1 MKGDRILLVDDER
14 EVGSSI
20 IRSLRSWSRD
30 EGLSVVYVESGQE
43 ALEELEKRPEDWAVV
58 VSDLQMPGIKG
69 DELIK
74 TIAGRWPDIVT
85 IVLTGN
91 MQLDRIQDFLDSG
104 VFSFVRKPWTK
115 ERLVHDLTKAI
126 QLHHFKRGEREVRGQ
141 TAQEISL
148 AKEIQAQVLHVELPE
163 DPRLLIDIHR
173 ESGAA
178 LDFNG
183 DFLDVKRLDE
193 NRTLIVLADVSG
205 QALQASFVTF
215 LLKSIMDADLTLVF
229 ENRPLSPGSFTEWIN
244 RRLCGHGTTVES
256 LFVALLVIEVDLKR
270 ELCRW
275 VNAGQPPFVAISEG
289 TASVA
294 SAASLPIC
302 IDKNRIYKE
311 AELAFPVGSQ
321 LIISTD
327 GIFQAC
333 QSVAG
338 FGAQEYFD
346 MVMKTMVE
354 GLGARET
361 AEALRK
367 RAGLDEPTEELTMV
381 RILRTEASLA

>member
-20 IRSLRSWSRD
+20 IRSLRNWSRD
-30 EGLSVVYVESGQE
+30 EGLSVVYLESGQE
-43 ALEELEKRPEDWAVV
+43 ALDELGKSPQDCAVL

-141 TAQEISL
+141 TGREISL
-148 AKEIQAQVLHVELPE
+148 AHEIQAQVLRFELPE
-163 DPRLLIDIHR
+163 DPRLLFDIHR
-173 ESGAA
+173 EKGAA
-178 LDFNG
+178 LAFNS
-183 DFLDVKRLDE
+183 DFLDIKRLDE
-193 NRTLIVLADVSG
+193 NRILIVLADVSG

-215 LLKSIMDADLTLVF
+215 LLKSIMDADLSLVF

-244 RRLCGHGTTVES
+244 RRFCGHATTVES

-275 VNAGQPPFVAISEG
+275 VNAGQPPFVAVSEG
-289 TASVA
+289 KVIVA
-294 SAASLPIC
+294 SEVSLPIC
-302 IDKNRIYKE
+302 IDKNSTYKE
-311 AELAFPVGSQ
+311 TDLPFPAGSQ

-327 GIFQAC
+327 GLFQAC
-333 QSVAG
+333 QNVAG
-338 FGAQEYFD
+338 FSAQEYVD
-346 MVMKTMVE
+346 MIMESMQE
-354 GLGARET
+354 GRSARET

-367 RAGLDEPTEELTMV
+367 RAGLGDPAEELTMV
-381 RILRTEASLA
+381 RLLRTEASHV